1 MNAAGIEWLDGR
13 DVTAAHKS
21 FQRNYNCISD
31 VNVTINP
38 KHGLKLFNRALTES
52 VIPIAAA

>member
-1 MNAAGIEWLDGR
+1 MNAAGIKWLDGR

-21 FQRNYNCISD
+21 FQRNYGISD
-31 VNVTINP
+31 VNITINP
-38 KHGLKLFNRALTES
+38 KHCLKLFNRALTEG